1 MNTSSIAIITYFHHT
16 TMQLSPILTELSL
29 NNELPSAEN
38 LQEAIEL
45 RSLANEDLLLID
57 TEIQRLKAKREQ
69 VQRSIDLYNTILSPA
84 RRLPPDIWRE
94 VFYHCLAIGRT
105 YPILS
110 ATEAPMLLTRVC
122 SLWRSVALSSPRIW
136 TRLYIPLPGDPRL
149 SSNYGTLKDR
159 ALNVRRQIFS
169 KTMQLR
175 CQAVKEWLERSGSCP
190 LSLSIA
196 YPFGYISS
204 MGESRING
212 AEDDEVADPLF
223 QVICTFAPRWEH
235 LDLSMPLDIYQRLQ
249 TKIPL
254 DRLSMLRG
262 FKGNMYYQDSTP
274 TMVPPYII
282 ALPTLESLSVNCQQL
297 TMNLSRY
304 RKSWDR
310 LTDICFESPVSDTDL
325 LEMLKQC
332 PKLITLDVHMQV
344 PWDKLELSLPP
355 SEMVPLPHLESLKLH
370 EAGPASAVLLAV
382 NAPSLNFLQYSC
394 PHRYANYGTE
404 FEASTLSIPES
415 LIWLISNAVASLETL
430 SIDPRTLRSEDVL
443 HCLRLAAHVKELKIG
458 DIPFFPDMGM
468 DHEEDIRHDDYFDL
482 EAFAVNLDT
491 TEYEPSTSTLLQNDI
506 LLPNL
511 ESLDVKDGYIIADEN
526 IRRMLISRVN
536 AAQRGL
542 TSPLRWVRIQFA
554 RQKGEDLAPEIIA
567 RARDVGIAMKLDLV
581 YRPSGLPYIGRL
593 SPSFLLPDHWEY
605 TPDGQPRRRYMS

>member
-1 MNTSSIAIITYFHHT
+1 
-16 TMQLSPILTELSL
+16 MQLSPILTKLSR
-29 NNELPSAEN
+29 NNELPSEEN
-38 LQEAIEL
+38 LQEAIAL
-45 RSLANEDLLLID
+45 RFQANEDLLLID

-69 VQRSIDLYNTILSPA
+69 VQRSIDLYTTILSPA

-94 VFYHCLAIGRT
+94 VFYHCLTIGRT

-122 SLWRSVALSSPRIW
+122 SMWRSVALSSPRIW

-149 SSNYGTLKDR
+149 SSNYGKLKDQ
-159 ALNVRRQIFS
+159 ALDVRRQIFS

-190 LSLSIA
+190 LSLSIT

-204 MGESRING
+204 IGEPGING

-223 QVICTFAPRWEH
+223 QVICPFAPRWEH
-235 LDLSMPLDIYQRLQ
+235 LDLSMPLEIYQRLQ

-262 FKGNMYYQDSTP
+262 FKGNIYSQDSTP
-274 TMVPPYII
+274 TMVPLHII
-282 ALPTLESLSVNCQQL
+282 ELPTLESLSVNCHQL
-297 TMNLSRY
+297 TINLSRY
-304 RKSWDR
+304 RNSWER

-332 PKLITLDVHMQV
+332 PKIITLDVNMQV
-344 PWDKLELSLPP
+344 PWDNRDLDLFEQPP
-355 SEMVPLPHLESLKLH
+355 EMVLLPHLESLKLH
-370 EAGPASAVLLAV
+370 ESGPTSAVILAV
-382 NAPSLNFLQYSC
+382 DAPSLKFLQYRC

-404 FEASTLSIPES
+404 FEVSTLSIPES
-415 LIWLISNAVASLETL
+415 LIWLISNAAASLETL

-458 DIPFFPDMGM
+458 DIPFFPGMGM
-468 DHEEDIRHDDYFDL
+468 DHEEDIRYDDYFDL
-482 EAFAVNLDT
+482 EAFAVYLDT
-491 TEYEPSTSTLLQNDI
+491 TEYEPSSTSTLPRNDI
-506 LLPNL
+506 ILPNL
-511 ESLDVKDGYIIADEN
+511 ESLDVKDGYVIADEN
-526 IRRMLISRVN
+526 LRRMLASRVN
-536 AAQRGL
+536 AAQQGL
-542 TSPLRWVRIQFA
+542 TSPLRRVKIQFGG
-554 RQKGEDLAPEIIA
+554 QKGEDLAPEIIA

-593 SPSFLLPDHWEY
+593 SPSFLLPDQY
-605 TPDGQPRRRYMS
+605 TDGQPRRIGHMS